1 MSTSVALLVGLALLL
16 ANGAFVAAEFAL
28 LAARR
33 SKIEALV
40 EEGSAAARH
49 ALAGLREISLM
60 LAGAQLGITMASLG
74 LGATAEP
81 ALHHG
86 LDALLADTT
95 IPRPIT
101 AVASL
106 AIALGV
112 TVFLHMVVGEMAP
125 KSWAISNPERAA
137 LLIARPF
144 RAFVWVFRPFIRLL
158 NGLSNLVVRACGVEP
173 QDEVAQVHAPADL
186 VLLLEESARRGRI
199 DADEQALL
207 IRAIDLSGLDA
218 EAAMIPRA
226 DIVSIHADAGID
238 EIERVASASGRS
250 RLPVH
255 AGELDAVVGVLH
267 VKDVLALDDDA
278 RPDVRAG
285 ALAGPAMLTPE
296 SRPVEDLMLE
306 MRSRRQHIA
315 LVVDEF
321 GSVTG
326 LVALE
331 DLLEELIG
339 DFEDESDRRRPL
351 RRRSDGAVIVPGSLR
366 PDELAS
372 HLDVRLPDGDWE
384 TVAGYVI
391 AELGRLAEVG
401 DAVDANGCR
410 LEVIRMDGH
419 RVIELAVRRLA

>member
-1 MSTSVALLVGLALLL
+1 MSTPVALMVGLALLL

-33 SKIEALV
+33 SKIEALA
-40 EEGSAAARH
+40 EEGSKAAGH

-86 LDALLADTT
+86 LDALLAETT

-101 AVASL
+101 AAASL
-106 AIALGV
+106 AIALGI

-125 KSWAISNPERAA
+125 KSWAIAHPERSA

-144 RAFVWVFRPFIRLL
+144 RWFVRALRPFIRFL
-158 NGLSNLVVRACGVEP
+158 NGMSNQLVRACGVEP

-199 DADEQALL
+199 DVDEQTLL
-207 IRAIDLSGLDA
+207 TRAIDLSGLDA
-218 EAAMIPRA
+218 EAAMVPRP
-226 DIVSIHADAGID
+226 DIVAIDADARID

-255 AGELDAVVGVLH
+255 TGDLDDVVGVLH
-267 VKDVLALDDDA
+267 VKDVLAIDSTERA
-278 RPDVRAG
+278 AVRAG

-296 SRPVEDLMLE
+296 SRPLEELMLD

-339 DFEDESDRRRPL
+339 DFEDETDRRRPP
-351 RRRSDGAVIVPGSLR
+351 RRRPDGAVIVPGSLR
-366 PDELAS
+366 PDELAAR
-372 HLDVRLPDGDWE
+372 LDVRLPEGDWE
-384 TVAGYVI
+384 TVAGYII
-391 AELGRLAEVG
+391 AQLGRLPEVG
-401 DAVDANGCR
+401 DAVDDGACR
-410 LEVIRMDGH
+410 MEIARMDGH
-419 RVIELAVRRLA
+419 RVLEVAVRPS

>member
-1 MSTSVALLVGLALLL
+1 MTASVALLVGLGLLL

-33 SKIEALV
+33 SKIEALA
-40 EEGSAAARH
+40 EEGSKAAGH

-81 ALHHG
+81 ALHAG
-86 LDALLADTT
+86 LDALLADTA

-101 AVASL
+101 AVVSL
-106 AIALGV
+106 VLALGV

-125 KSWAISNPERAA
+125 KSWAISNPERSA

-144 RAFVWVFRPFIRLL
+144 RWFVHLLRPFIRFL
-158 NGLSNLVVRACGVEP
+158 NGLSNVLVRAAGVEP

-199 DADEQALL
+199 DVDEQALL
-207 IRAIDLSGLDA
+207 TRAIDLSGLDA
-218 EAAMIPRA
+218 EAAMVPRP
-226 DIVSIHADAGID
+226 DIVAVAEDAPID

-255 AGELDAVVGVLH
+255 GGDLDDVVGVLH
-267 VKDVLALDDDA
+267 VKDVLAVDPDDRD
-278 RPDVRAG
+278 RSHAG
-285 ALAGPAMLTPE
+285 HLAGPAMLTPE
-296 SRPVEDLMLE
+296 SRPVEELMLD

-321 GSVTG
+321 GSVSG

-339 DFEDESDRRRPL
+339 DFEDETDRRRAL
-351 RRRSDGAVIVPGSLR
+351 RRRADGAVMVPGSLR
-366 PDELAS
+366 PDELAT
-372 HLDVRLPDGDWE
+372 HLDIRLPEGDWE

-391 AELGRLAEVG
+391 ARLGRLPEVG
-401 DAVDANGCR
+401 DAVDGDEYR
-410 LEVIRMDGH
+410 LEITRMDGH
-419 RVIELAVRRLA
+419 RVLEVAVRPVS

>member
-1 MSTSVALLVGLALLL
+1 MSTSVALLVGLGLLL

-33 SKIEALV
+33 SKIEALA
-40 EEGSAAARH
+40 EEGSKAAGH

-81 ALHHG
+81 ALHAG
-86 LDALLADTT
+86 LDAVLAGTA

-106 AIALGV
+106 VIALGV
-112 TVFLHMVVGEMAP
+112 TIFLHMVVGEMAP
-125 KSWAISNPERAA
+125 KSWAISHPERSA

-144 RAFVWVFRPFIRLL
+144 RWFVRLLRPFIRFL
-158 NGLSNLVVRACGVEP
+158 NGLSNVLVRAAGVEP

-199 DADEQALL
+199 DVDEQALL
-207 IRAIDLSGLDA
+207 TRAIDLSGLDA
-218 EAAMIPRA
+218 EAAMVPRPDVVA
-226 DIVSIHADAGID
+226 IAADASVD

-255 AGELDAVVGVLH
+255 SGDLDDVVGVLH
-267 VKDVLALDDDA
+267 VKDVLAIDPDDRD
-278 RPDVRAG
+278 RLNAG
-285 ALAGPAMLTPE
+285 QLAGPAMLTPE
-296 SRPVEDLMLE
+296 SRPVEELMLD

-339 DFEDESDRRRPL
+339 DFEDETDRRRSL
-351 RRRSDGAVIVPGSLR
+351 RRRADGAVMVPGSLR
-366 PDELAS
+366 PDELAT
-372 HLDVRLPDGDWE
+372 HLDIRLPEGDWE

-391 AELGRLAEVG
+391 ARLGRLPEVG
-401 DAVDANGCR
+401 DAVDGEECR
-410 LEVIRMDGH
+410 LEITRMDGH
-419 RVIELAVRRLA
+419 RVLEVAVRPAS